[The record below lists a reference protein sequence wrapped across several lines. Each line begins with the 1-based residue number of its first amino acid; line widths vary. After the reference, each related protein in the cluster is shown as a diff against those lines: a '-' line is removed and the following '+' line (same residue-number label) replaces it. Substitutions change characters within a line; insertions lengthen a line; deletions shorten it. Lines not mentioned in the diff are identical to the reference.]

1 MDEFQIGLVASLDS
15 SKSKQQLNSDIEAL
29 KKQLTTVEVQAKLGK
44 DVVTNLT
51 QQLNA
56 VQINLNNVK
65 VDQTAINNMISQF
78 NTALGKVN
86 INLGNI
92 NTNGATQSA
101 QKTGQ
106 QIGNQ
111 LGNSINQSLQ
121 ANLNH
126 VKQDIQN
133 IFSSFSVQKL
143 NNADIFKN
151 FNLNRAKIDPSVT
164 KDVQSLTAEINKLAR
179 EALKT
184 NSDSAWEG
192 ITQKISNLSDVLN
205 KFGATRDLSG
215 FKEQMDLLDYFQGKK
230 IFVGDK
236 AEAIQSTGMSIREL
250 NNQFRNLGVTFT
262 TVENGSTKLDEIWSE
277 LFNIKPNFQGIN
289 SFGDQINAV
298 VNELKIA
305 KEAMYGDSNLMPAQ
319 RTGATTT
326 YLNTWLEMLE
336 KLSQRIEI
344 LKTEQVNLQNQ
355 MAQASNNATN
365 AVVAN
370 QQKQQQAYQ
379 QTGSAIQAVTSNTS
393 VIGNMPK
400 EASDIGDAKDQLSQL
415 LQNEKAVIATTQH
428 FDNDG
433 MMRAFTLNVKR
444 ATGEVESLNY
454 AFRQITDN
462 NGNVTDTYFENT
474 SSHLNESGAI
484 KQMEAI
490 EKAFSDY
497 TTKIAKFKSTNAE
510 ILSGLDT
517 PLKDFETKLAG
528 LKTGASTVNEVK
540 SAFNSLNTEAAKITQ
555 NFSKQLSPIDRA
567 VSKIANGSE
576 TIKGLR
582 AELKGLDN
590 TPKNLSKELNQC
602 ATALQKVKD
611 IEAKEGRTE
620 NWSKAYKQWVESI
633 DAVTSKIKTLKK
645 EQSNVASTQV
655 FNTSD
660 LKANNIAYMSKVHNT
675 IEKQMVEINRLANAN
690 GWSGVKV
697 TGVEEASG
705 KIQKLTLTVRDA
717 EGALKQF
724 NMQREKIQ
732 GNGKAQAGLVQTGDV
747 KVLETAVQYA
757 EKLKSIETSM
767 GQFGNTTTSI
777 TNLENSFTK
786 LGLSTDEVSSKMESV
801 KTEYATLQ
809 NMMSS
814 GASSNEIVN
823 QFEKVN
829 SVLKET
835 QNSLKQ
841 TKAEYS
847 LLATEYQRLTLAND
861 IEEWNQK
868 NTAATRE
875 VIAQNETY
883 ISSLRDLDVSMT
895 KVEHNNIATSFKQ
908 TENSMRALNKLGAS
922 FSNQLR
928 QAIDSFKVWISATT
942 VVMGAVNLIRQIPTV
957 VNELDT
963 ALVDLRKTTTMTDAQ
978 LKEFYTDAPSIA
990 KEMGVG
996 TKAII
1001 EQASAWSRLGY
1012 SSKNAA
1018 TKMAKY
1024 SAMFKTISP
1033 GMNLDEAT
1041 DGLVSIMKAFNIGNE
1056 NVDDV
1061 VDGIMSKINVVG
1073 NTQAVDNS
1081 DIVDFLTRSSSAMAE
1096 ANNTLEQTISLGTAA
1111 TEITR
1116 DSASVGNALKTIS
1129 MRVRGYD
1136 EETETYTGD
1145 VEQLSG
1151 AIANL
1156 TKTTKTPGGISLF
1169 TDSSKQTFKST
1180 YDLLKEISQIYSQLS
1195 DKNQA
1200 QLLEV
1205 LAGKRQGQIVAS
1217 IIDNFSAAEKSM
1229 QSMANSAG
1237 NAQAEMDVAMDSIDA
1252 KANKLKQTGVAIS
1265 ENLLS
1270 RDNAKTVLEV
1280 ANGIAEGFEL
1290 ATKHLGLFKT
1300 ALLGLS
1306 VVGSVKNIGLFKTT
1320 KNDSETSLSGQKIV
1334 TAFTSRKI
1342 AQEEAT
1348 KQTALDIECLQKY
1361 EAECQKGSVSTET
1374 FSNTMKGASVE
1385 AQKYAVNIKNGT
1397 GSAQT
1402 FATNQKAIQT
1412 SVSKTGVASK
1422 VAAVG
1427 LNIFKTA
1434 LNMGIMLGVSEL
1446 ITGVIELA
1454 TYSDKLADSA
1464 QSLGND
1470 FKDSENDISDYK
1482 DRIQELNDKINDSST
1497 PYADVIQARKDLMTI
1512 QNEMI
1517 EKYGDE
1523 KGAIEDITNAVKGQ
1537 ADAFNNLNMT
1547 QYNKMV
1553 NDFNKSGGI
1562 VGKIQNSF
1570 VGSNFEQMKEKEK
1583 SYSDKID
1590 MSYNSE
1596 LDDYIKSLGAKQVI
1610 SDRGSYFELNG
1621 TLEEVYESMKSIQE
1635 VANQLG
1641 EDKYA
1646 NRLSDQINDAQEL
1659 TDKYKDMYDAYVLY
1673 EQVLKDTDY
1682 SSAYQQAMSDYQNY
1696 QKQATENG
1704 LDSEEAKQASE
1715 QYAQNM
1721 SKAIQKAL
1729 ENGDNEV
1736 ANYFESLY
1744 PDLQSIVET
1753 WKFKAKITPE
1763 WDNGSTNAN
1772 YDKKTD
1778 KEMKEALGAFNNA
1791 EEIKNFNSDTATKEQ
1806 QNAMTTLQ
1814 KIAEQNFHN
1823 NIDALVDA
1831 AIALYGL
1838 ETQGEQDFIDKLNG
1852 KSLSNNKKKNQKR
1865 KQEDLTAGASATMSN
1880 ASKKVDNKTA
1890 KEFYN
1895 SLTSDEDKAL
1905 VVSDDFN
1912 RVLAQQ
1918 TGTLENGKYSVNSYT
1933 NALKQLKDAQDGA
1946 NGSASELSI
1955 SDSIT
1960 KIDDLQTKM
1969 KDLDNIM
1976 ADFVSGDGIDVSNL
1990 SGIVDSFQ
1998 KMKDAGQD
2006 IDMTNVEN
2014 AIKQISD
2021 ASSLKEAQSALD
2033 SLCTEYV
2040 YASGVLDGLTDS
2052 NASLIA
2058 ERLKGIGVAN
2068 AEQIVEQQLEA
2079 QKLATKVETEGLTDA
2094 TLAEI
2099 QAYMEEKG
2107 YSEQAQQA
2115 LYQLLLTKIDIAN
2128 NPINTA
2134 SDIQQLIN
2142 LANAA
2147 GTASNYVEKLQRLL
2161 NMMNGINTYTNAA
2174 TDIND
2179 AKKQQR
2185 DEQAYYRHA
2194 EKQGKKSNG
2203 KYETV
2208 DEYALAKANEYAQ
2221 AIKNVTQTKLNANNF
2236 ITKPHY
2242 GGGSAT
2248 RKAQDK
2254 ANKDKG
2260 SEKEPTKKDYDWIE
2274 TLISRINRQVTN
2286 LGKTVSA
2293 TYKTWSTRNN
2303 ALAQELGAVNQQIS
2317 AEQQA
2322 YNKYMQLAN
2331 SVGLPE
2337 GYASLVRNGT
2347 IDVSTIQDDDL
2358 NNKIEKYRSYY
2369 ESALSASDAIQDLQ
2383 DKLAELA
2390 KTKFDNISS
2399 DFEAQ
2404 IDQIK
2409 HSTTMY
2415 QSYIDQVEAE
2425 DAIPVRSYYE
2435 NMIANEQQTIGRLK
2449 DEYSQLTNAMNEAL
2463 NTGRIQAYSEEWY
2476 NMKASIN
2483 SVDEA
2488 IQDANKSIIEYTK
2501 SMKELSKTKFNKI
2514 STAYENA
2521 SGFNDHAKNMYNGLI
2536 DQADAEG
2543 RFASKDYY
2551 SALMDMEKLNIK
2563 TLTQESNDLH
2573 KSLQEAMN
2581 KGDIEEYS
2589 DDWYEMMGK
2598 INDVDEAIMDANKS
2612 LTEYGNSMRQL
2623 DWDLFDKQED
2633 YISKIQEESDFLV
2646 DLMSN
2651 QKLYDDDTGKDT
2663 KYATAIKGLHV
2674 VNYDVYKAQAQ
2685 DYAKEIEKINK
2696 DLADDPNN
2704 MKLIERK
2711 QELIKAQQ
2719 DAIANASQ
2727 EKQAIK
2733 SLIKDGIDA
2742 QLDALQKLIEKYKDS
2757 LQATKDLYDY
2767 EKNVKE
2773 QTDNLAALQKQWQA
2787 LGGDNSEETQSKIQQ
2802 LDQQIKDAKSD
2813 LEDTEY
2819 QQYLSDQ
2826 EQLLDTFYDETEEW
2840 LNSRLDDLDGL
2851 IQQVI
2856 DDTNANSGNI
2866 SQTITDT
2873 TNGVGYTLT
2882 GAMAT
2887 IWGTTDTNL
2896 TNNLGSVSNNI
2907 TGAIG
2912 TIGSGLQNIG
2922 ANTNNAV
2929 NGIKGLVQQLVDD
2942 AKKRAEA
2949 EEAARKAAEAAKKAA
2964 EEAKKKAEE
2973 AAKQKTPTVPTGG
2986 TPSGGG
2992 GNNGGGNPSSG
3003 GSSSGGSSGGGNG
3016 AWGSWFIHQAD
3027 SYPKNRLDINNSV
3040 VDRLKYRD
3048 IKSDFNTRKSYF
3060 YAMGGTGNY
3069 RGSASQNRWMVEQM
3083 KAHGYSK
3090 GGTIGSLIK
3099 RTGEDG
3105 FILARTGEEILS
3117 EKKLALLRD
3126 ALQYVPQNIP
3136 SMNIT
3141 PTLPKFNGNQNMN
3154 VNIELGGITMNGV
3167 NDVETMGQQIRD
3179 TVSND
3184 VRTQKF
3190 LKTFI
3195 YKDNNEY
3202 KKYR

>member
-1 MDEFQIGLVASLDS
+1 MNEFQIGLVASLDS
-15 SKSKQQLNSDIEAL
+15 SKSKQQLNSDIDAL

-56 VQINLNNVK
+56 VQISLNNVK

-78 NTALGKVN
+78 NTAFSKVN

-262 TVENGSTKLDEIWSE
+262 TVENGSTKLDQIWSE
-277 LFNIKPNFQGIN
+277 LFNIKPNFQGID

-298 VNELKIA
+298 VNALKIA

-319 RTGATTT
+319 STGATTT

-336 KLSQRIEI
+336 KLSQRLEI
-344 LKTEQVNLQNQ
+344 LKTEQTNLQNQ

-365 AVVAN
+365 TVVAN

-400 EASDIGDAKDQLSQL
+400 EASDIGVAKDQLSQL

-474 SSHLNESGAI
+474 SSHLNDSGAI
-484 KQMEAI
+484 KQINAI

-540 SAFNSLNTEAAKITQ
+540 SAFNLLNTEAAKITQ

-567 VSKIANGSE
+567 VSKIANGKE

-590 TPKNLSKELNQC
+590 APKDLSKELNQC

-611 IEAKEGRTE
+611 IESKEGRTE
-620 NWSKAYKQWVESI
+620 NWSKAYKQWAESI
-633 DAVTSKIKTLKK
+633 DAVTAKIKTLKK
-645 EQSNVASTQV
+645 EQFNVASTQV

-660 LKANNIAYMSKVHNT
+660 LKANNVAYMSKVHNT

-690 GWSGVKV
+690 GWSDVKV

-747 KVLETAVQYA
+747 KVLETAIQYA
-757 EKLKSIETSM
+757 EKLKSIEISM

-786 LGLSTDEVSSKMESV
+786 LGLSTDEVNSKMESV

-809 NMMSS
+809 NMMSN
-814 GASSNEIVN
+814 GASGNEIVN

-829 SVLKET
+829 SVLAET

-883 ISSLRDLDVSMT
+883 ISSLRDLDVAMT

-922 FSNQLR
+922 FSNQFR
-928 QAIDSFKVWISATT
+928 QAIDSFKVWVSATT

-1012 SSKNAA
+1012 SSKDAA

-1024 SAMFKTISP
+1024 SAMFQTISP
-1033 GMNLDEAT
+1033 GMNLDDAT
-1041 DGLVSIMKAFNIGNE
+1041 DGLVSVMKAFNIGNE

-1061 VDGIMSKINVVG
+1061 VDGIMSKINIVG

-1081 DIVDFLTRSSSAMAE
+1081 DIVNFLTRSSSAMAE
-1096 ANNTLEQTISLGTAA
+1096 ANNTLEQTIALGTAA

-1116 DSASVGNALKTIS
+1116 DSDSVGNALKTIS

-1136 EETETYTGD
+1136 EETEAYTGD

-1156 TKTTKTPGGISLF
+1156 TKTAKTPGGISLF

-1180 YDLLKEISQIYSQLS
+1180 YVLLKEISQIYSQLS

-1200 QLLEV
+1200 QLLEA

-1217 IIDNFSAAEKSM
+1217 IVDNFSAAEKSM
-1229 QSMANSAG
+1229 NSMANSAG

-1348 KQTALDIECLQKY
+1348 KQTALDIECLQRY

-1374 FSNTMKGASVE
+1374 FATTMRGASVE

-1412 SVSKTGVASK
+1412 SVTKTGVASK

-1523 KGAIEDITNAVKGQ
+1523 KGAIEDITNAIKGQ

-1553 NDFNKSGGI
+1553 NDFNKTGGI
-1562 VGKIQNSF
+1562 VGKIQNAF
-1570 VGSNFEQMKEKEK
+1570 AGSNFEQMKKNEK

-1590 MSYNSE
+1590 MSYNSD
-1596 LDDYIKSLGAKQVI
+1596 LDNYIKSLGAKQVI

-1621 TLEEVYESMKSIQE
+1621 TLEEVYEKMKSIQE

-1646 NRLSDQINDAQEL
+1646 NRLSDQINDVQEL

-1673 EQVLKDTDY
+1673 EQVLKDADY

-1704 LDSEEAKQASE
+1704 LDSEEAKKASE

-1721 SKAIQKAL
+1721 SEAIQKAL
-1729 ENGDNEV
+1729 ENGDDEV

-1744 PDLQSIVET
+1744 ADLQSIVET

-1763 WDNGSTNAN
+1763 WDDGSTNDN

-1791 EEIKNFNSDTATKEQ
+1791 EEIKNFNSETATKEQ
-1806 QNAMTTLQ
+1806 KNAMTTLQ

-1823 NIDALVDA
+1823 DIDALVDA

-1838 ETQGEQDFIDKLNG
+1838 ETQGKQDFIDKLNG
-1852 KSLSNNKKKNQKR
+1852 KSLSNNKKR
-1865 KQEDLTAGASATMSN
+1865 KQEELTAGASATMSN
-1880 ASKKVDNKTA
+1880 ATSKLNTTSNNKVDNKTA

-1955 SDSIT
+1955 SDAIT

-1969 KDLDNIM
+1969 KDLDGIM

-2006 IDMTNVEN
+2006 VDMTNVEN

-2079 QKLATKVETEGLTDA
+2079 QKLATKVETEGLTEA

-2099 QAYMEEKG
+2099 QAYMDEKG

-2161 NMMNGINTYTNAA
+2161 NMMNGINTYTKAA

-2242 GGGSAT
+2242 GGGSST

-2254 ANKDKG
+2254 ANKNKN

-2274 TLISRINRQVTN
+2274 TLISRINRQVSN

-2303 ALAQELGAVNQQIS
+2303 ALAQELGSVNQQIS

-2322 YNKYMQLAN
+2322 YNKYIQLAN

-2358 NNKIEKYRSYY
+2358 NDKIEKYQNYY
-2369 ESALSASDAIQDLQ
+2369 NKALEASDAVQDLQ

-2390 KTKFDNISS
+2390 KTKFDNVNSEY
-2399 DFEAQ
+2399 EAQ
-2404 IDQIK
+2404 LKQID
-2409 HSTTMY
+2409 HSINVYDKMIDTAET
-2415 QSYIDQVEAE
+2415 QGYIASQK
-2425 DAIPVRSYYE
+2425 YYNALISTE
-2435 NMIANEQQTIGRLK
+2435 GSNISKLQLQ
-2449 DEYSQLTNAMNEAL
+2449 YSSLASARNEAMKAG
-2463 NTGRIQAYSEEWY
+2463 NIAKYSEEWY
-2476 NMKASIN
+2476 SMTDSIN
-2483 SVDEA
+2483 SVEEA
-2488 IQDANKSIIEYTK
+2488 IQDANKSLIEY
-2501 SMKELSKTKFNKI
+2501 
-2514 STAYENA
+2514 
-2521 SGFNDHAKNMYNGLI
+2521 KNNL
-2536 DQADAEG
+2536 
-2543 RFASKDYY
+2543 
-2551 SALMDMEKLNIK
+2551 
-2563 TLTQESNDLH
+2563 
-2573 KSLQEAMN
+2573 
-2581 KGDIEEYS
+2581 
-2589 DDWYEMMGK
+2589 
-2598 INDVDEAIMDANKS
+2598 
-2612 LTEYGNSMRQL
+2612 RQVN
-2623 DWDLFDKQED
+2623 WAFFDKQED
-2633 YISKIQEESDFLV
+2633 YISKLQDESDWLI
-2646 DLMSN
+2646 DLITTEN
-2651 QKLYDDDTGKDT
+2651 KLFNSDNGKIT
-2663 KYATAIKGLHV
+2663 SSGKAVEGLHAI
-2674 VNYDVYKAQAQ
+2674 NYNAYMTQAD
-2685 DYAKEIEKINK
+2685 DYAKEIKKIDAEIAN
-2696 DLADDPNN
+2696 DPANTT
-2704 MKLIERK
+2704 LIERR
-2711 QELIKAQQ
+2711 QELLEQQRDMIKSAE
-2719 DAIANASQ
+2719 D
-2727 EKQAIK
+2727 EKSAIK
-2733 SLIKDGIDA
+2733 DLVSDGY
-2742 QLDALQKLIEKYKDS
+2742 DALSEALKKIADNYLDTLNAQ
-2757 LQATKDLYDY
+2757 KDLYDY
-2767 EKNVKE
+2767 AKTIRE
-2773 QTDNLAALQKQWQA
+2773 QTKAVAQYEKQLEA
-2787 LGGDNSEETQSKIQQ
+2787 IKNDTSEETKAQI
-2802 LDQQIKDAKSD
+2802 QQIKVKLEDAKQDLADSEYNQWISDQQNIVDTFESD
-2813 LEDTEY
+2813 LED
-2819 QQYLSDQ
+2819 
-2826 EQLLDTFYDETEEW
+2826 W
-2840 LNSRLDDLDGL
+2840 INGRLDDLDEL
-2851 IQQVI
+2851 VQNVI
-2856 DDTNANSGNI
+2856 DQTNTSASEINDVIEKEAG
-2866 SQTITDT
+2866 D
-2873 TNGVGYTLT
+2873 VGYTVSDAISKVMDVDSTNGTNMVNFYDKTFPNEMTTTRNSIDAIKNLLQ
-2882 GAMAT
+2882 AMKDAADKKAQEE
-2887 IWGTTDTNL
+2887 IKKQQAAQQAISKPASSSSSSSSSSSNS
-2896 TNNLGSVSNNI
+2896 NSSNNS
-2907 TGAIG
+2907 G
-2912 TIGSGLQNIG
+2912 T
-2922 ANTNNAV
+2922 
-2929 NGIKGLVQQLVDD
+2929 
-2942 AKKRAEA
+2942 
-2949 EEAARKAAEAAKKAA
+2949 
-2964 EEAKKKAEE
+2964 
-2973 AAKQKTPTVPTGG
+2973 
-2986 TPSGGG
+2986 
-2992 GNNGGGNPSSG
+2992 SS
-3003 GSSSGGSSGGGNG
+3003 SSSG
-3016 AWGSWFIHQAD
+3016 WGSWFVHKAD
-3027 SYPKNRLDINNSV
+3027 SYPKSKLRINSSI
-3040 VDRLKYRD
+3040 VDRLKLHNFDSSQSARAGYY
-3048 IKSDFNTRKSYF
+3048 K
-3060 YAMGGTGNY
+3060 AMGGSGTY
-3069 RGSASQNRWMVEQM
+3069 VGSASQNNWMISEM
-3083 KAHGYSK
+3083 RKHGFK
-3090 GGTIGSLIK
+3090 QGGTIGKLI
-3099 RTGEDG
+3099 RSAGEDG
-3105 FILARTGEEILS
+3105 FVLARTGEEILS
-3117 EKKLALLRD
+3117 KEKLIMLKD
-3126 ALQYVPQNIP
+3126 ALQYIPQNY
-3136 SMNIT
+3136 NIAST
-3141 PTLPKFNGNQNMN
+3141 SLPKFTQKASNSS
-3154 VNIELGGITMNGV
+3154 VDVKVDFGGITMNGV
-3167 NDVETMGQQIRD
+3167 NNPEEFVTELQKSKRFEKIVQSITVDTAMGKN
-3179 TVSND
+3179 S
-3184 VRTQKF
+3184 
-3190 LKTFI
+3190 LG
-3195 YKDNNEY
+3195 
-3202 KKYR
+3202 KYRF

>member
-1 MDEFQIGLVASLDS
+1 MSEFQIGLVASLDS

-78 NTALGKVN
+78 NTAFSKVN

-215 FKEQMDLLDYFQGKK
+215 FKEQMDLLNYFQGKK

-262 TVENGSTKLDEIWSE
+262 TVENGSTKLDQIWSE

-326 YLNTWLEMLE
+326 YLNAWLEMLE
-336 KLSQRIEI
+336 KLSQKIEI
-344 LKTEQVNLQNQ
+344 LKTEQANLQNQ

-370 QQKQQQAYQ
+370 RQKQQQAYQ
-379 QTGSAIQAVTSNTS
+379 QTGSVIQAVTSNTS

-400 EASDIGDAKDQLSQL
+400 EASDIGDAKNQLSQL

-433 MMRAFTLNVKR
+433 MMRNFTLNVKR

-454 AFRQITDN
+454 AFRQVTDN

-474 SSHLNESGAI
+474 SSHLNDSGAI
-484 KQMEAI
+484 KQIDAI

-582 AELKGLDN
+582 ADLKGLDN
-590 TPKNLSKELNQC
+590 APKDLSKELNQC
-602 ATALQKVKD
+602 AKALQKVKD
-611 IEAKEGRTE
+611 IEANEGRTE
-620 NWSKAYKQWVESI
+620 NWSKAYKQWAESI

-690 GWSGVKV
+690 GWSDVKV

-747 KVLETAVQYA
+747 RVLETAVQYA

-777 TNLENSFTK
+777 ANLETSFTK
-786 LGLSTDEVSSKMESV
+786 LGLSTDEVDSKMEAV

-809 NMMSS
+809 NMMSN
-814 GASSNEIVN
+814 GASGNEIVN

-875 VIAQNETY
+875 VIAQNEIY
-883 ISSLRDLDVSMT
+883 ISSLRDLDVAMT

-922 FSNQLR
+922 FSNQFR
-928 QAIDSFKVWISATT
+928 QAIDSFKVWVSATT

-978 LKEFYTDAPSIA
+978 LKEFYTDAPNIA

-1018 TKMAKY
+1018 TKMAEY

-1033 GMNLDEAT
+1033 GMNLDDAT

-1061 VDGIMSKINVVG
+1061 VDGIMSKINIVG
-1073 NTQAVDNS
+1073 NTQAIDNS

-1096 ANNTLEQTISLGTAA
+1096 ANNTLEQTIALGTAA

-1116 DSASVGNALKTIS
+1116 DSDSVGNALKTIS

-1151 AIANL
+1151 EIANL
-1156 TKTTKTPGGISLF
+1156 TKTAKTPGGISLF

-1180 YDLLKEISQIYSQLS
+1180 YELLKEISQIYSQLS

-1200 QLLEV
+1200 QLLEA

-1229 QSMANSAG
+1229 NSMANSAG

-1342 AQEEAT
+1342 AQEEAA
-1348 KQTALDIECLQKY
+1348 KQTALDIECLQRY

-1374 FSNTMKGASVE
+1374 FATTMKGASVE

-1412 SVSKTGVASK
+1412 SVTKTGVASK

-1482 DRIQELNDKINDSST
+1482 NRIQELNDKINDSST

-1523 KGAIEDITNAVKGQ
+1523 KGAIEDITNAIKGQ

-1553 NDFNKSGGI
+1553 NDFNKTGGI
-1562 VGKIQNSF
+1562 VGKIQNAF
-1570 VGSNFEQMKEKEK
+1570 VGSNFEQMKKDEK

-1596 LDDYIKSLGAKQVI
+1596 LDNYIKSLGAKQVI

-1621 TLEEVYESMKSIQE
+1621 TLEEVYETMQSIQE

-1682 SSAYQQAMSDYQNY
+1682 SSAYQKAMSDYQNY

-1704 LDSEEAKQASE
+1704 LDSEEAKKASE

-1721 SKAIQKAL
+1721 SEAIQKAL
-1729 ENGDNEV
+1729 ENGDDEV

-1763 WDNGSTNAN
+1763 WDDGSKNDS
-1772 YDKKTD
+1772 YDKETD
-1778 KEMKEALGAFNNA
+1778 KEMKEALGAFNNT
-1791 EEIKNFNSDTATKEQ
+1791 EEIKNFNSETATKEQ
-1806 QNAMTTLQ
+1806 KNAMTTLQ

-1823 NIDALVDA
+1823 DIDALVDA

-1852 KSLSNNKKKNQKR
+1852 KSLSNNKKR
-1865 KQEDLTAGASATMSN
+1865 KQEDNLTAGASATMSN
-1880 ASKKVDNKTA
+1880 ATSKSNITSNNKVDNKTA

-1946 NGSASELSI
+1946 NDSASELSI
-1955 SDSIT
+1955 SDAIT

-1969 KDLDNIM
+1969 KDLDGIM

-2006 IDMTNVEN
+2006 VDMTNVEN

-2094 TLAEI
+2094 TIAEI

-2161 NMMNGINTYTNAA
+2161 NMMNGINTYTNAT

-2254 ANKDKG
+2254 ANKNKN

-2274 TLISRINRQVTN
+2274 TLISRINRQVSN

-2293 TYKTWSTRNN
+2293 TYKTWGTRNN
-2303 ALAQELGAVNQQIS
+2303 ALAQELGLVNQQIS

-2331 SVGLPE
+2331 SVGLSE
-2337 GYASLVRNGT
+2337 NYASLVRNGT
-2347 IDVSTIQDDDL
+2347 LDVSTIADDDL
-2358 NNKIEKYRSYY
+2358 NDKIEKYQNYY
-2369 ESALSASDAIQDLQ
+2369 NKALEASDAIQDLQ

-2390 KTKFDNISS
+2390 KTKFDNVNSEY
-2399 DFEAQ
+2399 EAQ
-2404 IDQIK
+2404 LKQID
-2409 HSTTMY
+2409 HSINVYDKMIDTAET
-2415 QSYIDQVEAE
+2415 QGYIASQK
-2425 DAIPVRSYYE
+2425 YYNTLISTE
-2435 NMIANEQQTIGRLK
+2435 GSNISKLQLQ
-2449 DEYSQLTNAMNEAL
+2449 YSSLTSARNEAMKAG
-2463 NTGRIQAYSEEWY
+2463 NIAKYSEEWY
-2476 NMKASIN
+2476 SMTDSIN
-2483 SVDEA
+2483 SVEEA
-2488 IQDANKSIIEYTK
+2488 IQDANKSLIEY
-2501 SMKELSKTKFNKI
+2501 
-2514 STAYENA
+2514 
-2521 SGFNDHAKNMYNGLI
+2521 KNNL
-2536 DQADAEG
+2536 
-2543 RFASKDYY
+2543 
-2551 SALMDMEKLNIK
+2551 
-2563 TLTQESNDLH
+2563 
-2573 KSLQEAMN
+2573 
-2581 KGDIEEYS
+2581 
-2589 DDWYEMMGK
+2589 
-2598 INDVDEAIMDANKS
+2598 
-2612 LTEYGNSMRQL
+2612 RQVN
-2623 DWDLFDKQED
+2623 WDFFDKQED
-2633 YISKIQEESDFLV
+2633 YISKLQDESDRLI
-2646 DLMSN
+2646 DLITTEN
-2651 QKLYDDDTGKDT
+2651 KLFNSDNGKIT
-2663 KYATAIKGLHV
+2663 SSGKAVEGLHAI
-2674 VNYDVYKAQAQ
+2674 NYNAYMTQAD
-2685 DYAKEIEKINK
+2685 DYAKEIKKIDAEIANDPANTTLIERRQELLEQQRDMIKSAEDEKSAIKDLVSDGYDALSAALKKIADNYLDTLNAQK
-2696 DLADDPNN
+2696 ELYDYAKTIREQTKAVAQYEKQLEAIKNDTSEETKAQIQQIKVKLEDAKQDLADSEYN
-2704 MKLIERK
+2704 
-2711 QELIKAQQ
+2711 
-2719 DAIANASQ
+2719 
-2727 EKQAIK
+2727 
-2733 SLIKDGIDA
+2733 
-2742 QLDALQKLIEKYKDS
+2742 
-2757 LQATKDLYDY
+2757 
-2767 EKNVKE
+2767 
-2773 QTDNLAALQKQWQA
+2773 QWI
-2787 LGGDNSEETQSKIQQ
+2787 S
-2802 LDQQIKDAKSD
+2802 DQQNIVDTFESE
-2813 LEDTEY
+2813 LED
-2819 QQYLSDQ
+2819 
-2826 EQLLDTFYDETEEW
+2826 W
-2840 LNSRLDDLDGL
+2840 INSRLDDLDEL
-2851 IQQVI
+2851 VQNVI
-2856 DDTNANSGNI
+2856 DQTNTSASEINDVIEKEAG
-2866 SQTITDT
+2866 D
-2873 TNGVGYTLT
+2873 VGYTVSDAISKVMDVDSTNGTNMVNFYDKTFPNEMTTTRNSIDAIKNLLQ
-2882 GAMAT
+2882 AMKDAADKKAQEE
-2887 IWGTTDTNL
+2887 IKKQQAAQQAISKPASSSSSSSSSSSNS
-2896 TNNLGSVSNNI
+2896 NSSNN
-2907 TGAIG
+2907 
-2912 TIGSGLQNIG
+2912 S
-2922 ANTNNAV
+2922 
-2929 NGIKGLVQQLVDD
+2929 
-2942 AKKRAEA
+2942 
-2949 EEAARKAAEAAKKAA
+2949 
-2964 EEAKKKAEE
+2964 
-2973 AAKQKTPTVPTGG
+2973 
-2986 TPSGGG
+2986 
-2992 GNNGGGNPSSG
+2992 
-3003 GSSSGGSSGGGNG
+3003 GSSSSSSG
-3016 AWGSWFIHQAD
+3016 WGSWFVHKTD
-3027 SYPKNRLDINNSV
+3027 SYPKSKLRINSSI
-3040 VDRLKYRD
+3040 VDRLKLHNFDSSQSARVGYY
-3048 IKSDFNTRKSYF
+3048 K
-3060 YAMGGTGNY
+3060 AMGGSGTY
-3069 RGSASQNRWMVEQM
+3069 VGSASQNSWMISEM
-3083 KAHGYSK
+3083 KKHGFK
-3090 GGTIGSLIK
+3090 QGGTIGKLI
-3099 RTGEDG
+3099 RSTGEDG
-3105 FILARTGEEILS
+3105 FVLARTGEEILS
-3117 EKKLALLRD
+3117 KEKLIMLKD
-3126 ALQYVPQNIP
+3126 ALQYIPQNY
-3136 SMNIT
+3136 NIAST
-3141 PTLPKFNGNQNMN
+3141 SLPKFTQKASNSS
-3154 VNIELGGITMNGV
+3154 VDVKVDFGGITMNGV
-3167 NDVETMGQQIRD
+3167 NNPEEFVTELQKSKRFEKIVQSITVDTAMGKN
-3179 TVSND
+3179 S
-3184 VRTQKF
+3184 
-3190 LKTFI
+3190 LG
-3195 YKDNNEY
+3195 
-3202 KKYR
+3202 KYRF

>member
-1 MDEFQIGLVASLDS
+1 MSEFQIGLVASLDS

-78 NTALGKVN
+78 NTAFSKVN

-143 NNADIFKN
+143 NNADIFKS
-151 FNLNRAKIDPSVT
+151 FNLNRAKIDQSVT

-250 NNQFRNLGVTFT
+250 NNQFRNLGFAFT
-262 TVENGSTKLDEIWSE
+262 TVENGSTKLDQIWSE
-277 LFNIKPNFQGIN
+277 LFNIKPNFQGID

-298 VNELKIA
+298 VNEFKIA

-319 RTGATTT
+319 STGTTTT
-326 YLNTWLEMLE
+326 YLNAWLEMLE
-336 KLSQRIEI
+336 KLSQKIEI

-355 MAQASNNATN
+355 MSQASNNATN
-365 AVVAN
+365 TVVAN

-393 VIGNMPK
+393 VISNMPK
-400 EASDIGDAKDQLSQL
+400 EASDIGDAKNQLSQL

-474 SSHLNESGAI
+474 SSHLNDSGAI
-484 KQMEAI
+484 KHIEAI

-510 ILSGLDT
+510 ILSGLNI

-528 LKTGASTVNEVK
+528 LKTGASTINEVK

-567 VSKIANGSE
+567 VSKIANGEE

-590 TPKNLSKELNQC
+590 APKDLSKELNQC
-602 ATALQKVKD
+602 AKALQKVKD
-611 IEAKEGRTE
+611 IEANEGRTE
-620 NWSKAYKQWVESI
+620 NWSKAYKQWAESI
-633 DAVTSKIKTLKK
+633 DAVTTKIKTLKK

-690 GWSGVKV
+690 GWSDVKV
-697 TGVEEASG
+697 TGVEEVSG

-777 TNLENSFTK
+777 ANLETSFTK
-786 LGLSTDEVSSKMESV
+786 FGLSTDEVSSKMEAV

-809 NMMSS
+809 NMMSNDAS
-814 GASSNEIVN
+814 GNEIVN

-829 SVLKET
+829 SVLQET

-875 VIAQNETY
+875 VIAQNEIY
-883 ISSLRDLDVSMT
+883 ISSLRDLDVAMT

-922 FSNQLR
+922 FSNQFR
-928 QAIDSFKVWISATT
+928 QAIDSFKVWVSATT

-1012 SSKNAA
+1012 SSKDAA

-1033 GMNLDEAT
+1033 GMNLDDAT
-1041 DGLVSIMKAFNIGNE
+1041 DGLVSVMKAFNIGNE

-1061 VDGIMSKINVVG
+1061 VDGIMSKINIVG
-1073 NTQAVDNS
+1073 NTQAIDNS

-1096 ANNTLEQTISLGTAA
+1096 ANNTLEQTIALGTAA

-1116 DSASVGNALKTIS
+1116 DSDSVGNALKTIS

-1156 TKTTKTPGGISLF
+1156 TKTAKTPGGISLF

-1180 YDLLKEISQIYSQLS
+1180 YELLKEISQIYSQLS

-1200 QLLEV
+1200 QLLEA

-1306 VVGSVKNIGLFKTT
+1306 VVGSVKNVGLFKTT

-1342 AQEEAT
+1342 AQEEAA
-1348 KQTALDIECLQKY
+1348 KQTALDIECLQRY

-1374 FSNTMKGASVE
+1374 FATTMKGASVE

-1412 SVSKTGVASK
+1412 SVTKTGVASK

-1464 QSLGND
+1464 QALGND

-1482 DRIQELNDKINDSST
+1482 DRIQELNDKINDSFT

-1523 KGAIEDITNAVKGQ
+1523 KGAIEDITNAIKGQ

-1553 NDFNKSGGI
+1553 NDFNKTGGI
-1562 VGKIQNSF
+1562 VGKIQNAF
-1570 VGSNFEQMKEKEK
+1570 VGSNFEQMKKNEK

-1596 LDDYIKSLGAKQVI
+1596 LDNYIKSLGAKQVI

-1621 TLEEVYESMKSIQE
+1621 ALEEVYEKMQSIQE

-1646 NRLSDQINDAQEL
+1646 NRLSDQISDAQEL

-1682 SSAYQQAMSDYQNY
+1682 ASAYQKAMSDYQNY

-1721 SKAIQKAL
+1721 SEAIQKAL
-1729 ENGDNEV
+1729 ENGDDEV

-1763 WDNGSTNAN
+1763 WDDGSKNDS
-1772 YDKKTD
+1772 YDKETD
-1778 KEMKEALGAFNNA
+1778 KEMKEALGAFNNT
-1791 EEIKNFNSDTATKEQ
+1791 EEIKNFNSETATKEQ
-1806 QNAMTTLQ
+1806 KNAMTTLQ

-1823 NIDALVDA
+1823 DIDALVDA

-1852 KSLSNNKKKNQKR
+1852 KSLSNNKKR
-1865 KQEDLTAGASATMSN
+1865 KQEELTAGASATMSN
-1880 ASKKVDNKTA
+1880 ATSKSNITSNNKVDNKTA

-1933 NALKQLKDAQDGA
+1933 NALKQLKDAQDGV
-1946 NGSASELSI
+1946 NDSASELSI

-1969 KDLDNIM
+1969 KDLDGIM
-1976 ADFVSGDGIDVSNL
+1976 ADFVSGNEIDVSNL

-2006 IDMTNVEN
+2006 VDMTNVEN

-2021 ASSLKEAQSALD
+2021 ASSLNEAQSALD

-2079 QKLATKVETEGLTDA
+2079 QKLATKIETEGLTDA
-2094 TLAEI
+2094 TFAEI
-2099 QAYMEEKG
+2099 QAYMDEQG

-2115 LYQLLLTKIDIAN
+2115 LYQLLLTKIDINN
-2128 NPINTA
+2128 NPIDTA

-2147 GTASNYVEKLQRLL
+2147 GAAKNYVLALQNILANL
-2161 NMMNGINTYTNAA
+2161 GAKTPKKYVNSA
-2174 TDIND
+2174 TDSNSMRQETIQKQKMKNYNSVEDWGYAD
-2179 AKKQQR
+2179 ATKIFNYIQS
-2185 DEQAYYRHA
+2185 D
-2194 EKQGKKSNG
+2194 
-2203 KYETV
+2203 
-2208 DEYALAKANEYAQ
+2208 
-2221 AIKNVTQTKLNANNF
+2221 IKNNKLNANNF

-2242 GGGSAT
+2242 GGGSST
-2248 RKAQDK
+2248 RSAQNK
-2254 ANKDKG
+2254 ANKSGGGGSG

-2274 TLISRINRQVTN
+2274 TLISRINRQVSN

-2303 ALAQELGAVNQQIS
+2303 ALAQELGTVNQQIS

-2322 YNKYMQLAN
+2322 YNKYIQLAN

-2358 NNKIEKYRSYY
+2358 NDKIEKYQNYY
-2369 ESALSASDAIQDLQ
+2369 NKALEASDAVQDLQ

-2390 KTKFDNISS
+2390 KTKFDNVNSEY
-2399 DFEAQ
+2399 EAQ
-2404 IDQIK
+2404 LKQID
-2409 HSTTMY
+2409 HSINVYDKMIDTAET
-2415 QSYIDQVEAE
+2415 QGYIASQK
-2425 DAIPVRSYYE
+2425 YYNALISTE
-2435 NMIANEQQTIGRLK
+2435 GSNISKLQLQ
-2449 DEYSQLTNAMNEAL
+2449 YSSLTSARNEAMKAG
-2463 NTGRIQAYSEEWY
+2463 NIAKYSEEWY
-2476 NMKASIN
+2476 SMTDSIN
-2483 SVDEA
+2483 SVEEA
-2488 IQDANKSIIEYTK
+2488 IQDANKSLIEY
-2501 SMKELSKTKFNKI
+2501 
-2514 STAYENA
+2514 
-2521 SGFNDHAKNMYNGLI
+2521 KNNL
-2536 DQADAEG
+2536 
-2543 RFASKDYY
+2543 
-2551 SALMDMEKLNIK
+2551 
-2563 TLTQESNDLH
+2563 
-2573 KSLQEAMN
+2573 
-2581 KGDIEEYS
+2581 
-2589 DDWYEMMGK
+2589 
-2598 INDVDEAIMDANKS
+2598 
-2612 LTEYGNSMRQL
+2612 RQVN
-2623 DWDLFDKQED
+2623 WDFFDKQED
-2633 YISKIQEESDFLV
+2633 YISKLQDESDWLI
-2646 DLMSN
+2646 DLITTEN
-2651 QKLYDDDTGKDT
+2651 KLFNSDNGKIT
-2663 KYATAIKGLHV
+2663 SSGKAVEGLHAI
-2674 VNYDVYKAQAQ
+2674 NYNAYMTQAD
-2685 DYAKEIEKINK
+2685 DYAKEIKKIDAEIAN
-2696 DLADDPNN
+2696 DPANTT
-2704 MKLIERK
+2704 LIERR
-2711 QELIKAQQ
+2711 QELLEQQRDMIKSAE
-2719 DAIANASQ
+2719 D
-2727 EKQAIK
+2727 EKSAIK
-2733 SLIKDGIDA
+2733 DLVSDGY
-2742 QLDALQKLIEKYKDS
+2742 DALSEALKKIADNYLDTLNAQ
-2757 LQATKDLYDY
+2757 KDLYDY
-2767 EKNVKE
+2767 AKTIRE
-2773 QTDNLAALQKQWQA
+2773 QTKAVAQYEKQ
-2787 LGGDNSEETQSKIQQ
+2787 LESIKNDTSEETKAQI
-2802 LDQQIKDAKSD
+2802 QQIKVKLEDAKQDLADSEYNQWISDQQNIVDTFESD
-2813 LEDTEY
+2813 LED
-2819 QQYLSDQ
+2819 
-2826 EQLLDTFYDETEEW
+2826 W
-2840 LNSRLDDLDGL
+2840 INGRLDDLDEL
-2851 IQQVI
+2851 VQNVI
-2856 DDTNANSGNI
+2856 DQTNTSASEINDVIEKEAG
-2866 SQTITDT
+2866 D
-2873 TNGVGYTLT
+2873 VGYTVSDAISKVMDVDSTNGTNMVNFYDKTFPNEMTTTRNSIDAIKNLLQ
-2882 GAMAT
+2882 AMKDAADKKAQEE
-2887 IWGTTDTNL
+2887 IKKQQAAQQAISKPASSSSASSSSSSN
-2896 TNNLGSVSNNI
+2896 SHSSNN
-2907 TGAIG
+2907 
-2912 TIGSGLQNIG
+2912 S
-2922 ANTNNAV
+2922 
-2929 NGIKGLVQQLVDD
+2929 
-2942 AKKRAEA
+2942 
-2949 EEAARKAAEAAKKAA
+2949 
-2964 EEAKKKAEE
+2964 
-2973 AAKQKTPTVPTGG
+2973 
-2986 TPSGGG
+2986 
-2992 GNNGGGNPSSG
+2992 
-3003 GSSSGGSSGGGNG
+3003 GSSSSSSG
-3016 AWGSWFIHQAD
+3016 WGSWFVHKAD
-3027 SYPKNRLDINNSV
+3027 SYPKSKLRINSSI
-3040 VDRLKYRD
+3040 VDRLKLHNFD
-3048 IKSDFNTRKSYF
+3048 SSKSARAGYYK
-3060 YAMGGTGNY
+3060 AMGGSGTY
-3069 RGSASQNRWMVEQM
+3069 VGSASQNNWMIFEM
-3083 KAHGYSK
+3083 RKHGFK
-3090 GGTIGSLIK
+3090 QGGTIGKLI
-3099 RTGEDG
+3099 RSAGEDG
-3105 FILARTGEEILS
+3105 FVLARTGEEILS
-3117 EKKLALLRD
+3117 KEKLIMLKD
-3126 ALQYVPQNIP
+3126 ALQYIPQNY
-3136 SMNIT
+3136 NIAST
-3141 PTLPKFNGNQNMN
+3141 SLPKFTQKASNSS
-3154 VNIELGGITMNGV
+3154 VDVKVDFGGITMNGV
-3167 NDVETMGQQIRD
+3167 NNPEEFVTELQKSKRFEKIVQSITVDTAMGKN
-3179 TVSND
+3179 S
-3184 VRTQKF
+3184 
-3190 LKTFI
+3190 LG
-3195 YKDNNEY
+3195 
-3202 KKYR
+3202 KYRF

>member
-1 MDEFQIGLVASLDS
+1 MSEFQIGLVASLDS
-15 SKSKQQLNSDIEAL
+15 SKSKQQLNSDIDAL

-56 VQINLNNVK
+56 VQISLNNVK

-78 NTALGKVN
+78 NTAFSKVN

-151 FNLNRAKIDPSVT
+151 FNLNRAKIDPFVT

-205 KFGATRDLSG
+205 KFGATRDLRG

-236 AEAIQSTGMSIREL
+236 AEAIQSTGLSIREL

-277 LFNIKPNFQGIN
+277 LFNIKPSFQGID
-289 SFGDQINAV
+289 SFGDQINAI
-298 VNELKIA
+298 VNEFKIA

-319 RTGATTT
+319 STGATTT

-344 LKTEQVNLQNQ
+344 LKTEQANLQNQ

-365 AVVAN
+365 TVVAN

-379 QTGSAIQAVTSNTS
+379 QTGSAIQAITSNTS

-400 EASDIGDAKDQLSQL
+400 EASDIGNAKDQLSQL

-454 AFRQITDN
+454 AFREITDN

-474 SSHLNESGAI
+474 SSHLNDSGAI
-484 KQMEAI
+484 KQIKDI
-490 EKAFSDY
+490 EKVFSDY

-567 VSKIANGSE
+567 VSKIANGEE
-576 TIKGLR
+576 TIKGLC

-590 TPKNLSKELNQC
+590 APKDLSKELNQC
-602 ATALQKVKD
+602 AKALQKVKD
-611 IEAKEGRTE
+611 IEANEGRTE
-620 NWSKAYKQWVESI
+620 NWSKAYKQWAESI

-645 EQSNVASTQV
+645 EQYNVASTQV
-655 FNTSD
+655 FNASD

-690 GWSGVKV
+690 GWSDVKV

-747 KVLETAVQYA
+747 RVLETAVQYA

-777 TNLENSFTK
+777 ANLETSFTK
-786 LGLSTDEVSSKMESV
+786 LGLSTDEVSSKMEAV

-809 NMMSS
+809 NMMSN
-814 GASSNEIVN
+814 GASGNEIVN

-829 SVLKET
+829 SVLQET

-841 TKAEYS
+841 TKAECS

-875 VIAQNETY
+875 VIAQNEIY
-883 ISSLRDLDVSMT
+883 ISSLRDLDVAMT

-922 FSNQLR
+922 FSNQFR
-928 QAIDSFKVWISATT
+928 QAIDSFKVWVSATT

-1012 SSKNAA
+1012 SSKDAA

-1033 GMNLDEAT
+1033 GMNLDDAT
-1041 DGLVSIMKAFNIGNE
+1041 DGLVSVMKAFNIGNE

-1061 VDGIMSKINVVG
+1061 VDGIMSKINIVG

-1081 DIVDFLTRSSSAMAE
+1081 DIVNFLTRSSSAMAE
-1096 ANNTLEQTISLGTAA
+1096 ANNTLEQTIALGTAA

-1116 DSASVGNALKTIS
+1116 DSDSVGNALKTIS

-1136 EETETYTGD
+1136 EETEAYTGD

-1156 TKTTKTPGGISLF
+1156 TKTAKTPGGISLF

-1180 YDLLKEISQIYSQLS
+1180 YKLLKEISQIYSQLS

-1217 IIDNFSAAEKSM
+1217 IVDNFSAAEKSM

-1342 AQEEAT
+1342 AQEEAA
-1348 KQTALDIECLQKY
+1348 KQTALDIECLQRY

-1374 FSNTMKGASVE
+1374 FATTMKGASVE

-1402 FATNQKAIQT
+1402 FAINQKAIQT
-1412 SVSKTGVASK
+1412 SVTKTGVASK

-1470 FKDSENDISDYK
+1470 FKDSENDISNYK

-1523 KGAIEDITNAVKGQ
+1523 KGAIEDITNAIKGQ

-1553 NDFNKSGGI
+1553 NDFNKTGGI
-1562 VGKIQNSF
+1562 VGKIQNAF
-1570 VGSNFEQMKEKEK
+1570 AGSNFEQMKKNEK

-1590 MSYNSE
+1590 MSYNSD
-1596 LDDYIKSLGAKQVI
+1596 LDNYIKSLGAKQVI

-1621 TLEEVYESMKSIQE
+1621 TLEEVYEKMKSIQE

-1704 LDSEEAKQASE
+1704 LDSEEAKKASE

-1721 SKAIQKAL
+1721 SEAIQKAL
-1729 ENGDNEV
+1729 ENGDDEV

-1763 WDNGSTNAN
+1763 WDDGSTNDN
-1772 YDKKTD
+1772 YDKETD

-1791 EEIKNFNSDTATKEQ
+1791 EEIKSFNSETATKEQ
-1806 QNAMTTLQ
+1806 KNAMTTLQ

-1823 NIDALVDA
+1823 DIDALVDA

-1852 KSLSNNKKKNQKR
+1852 KSLSNNKKR
-1865 KQEDLTAGASATMSN
+1865 KQEDNLTAGASATMSN
-1880 ASKKVDNKTA
+1880 AASKSNITSNNKVDNKTA

-1918 TGTLENGKYSVNSYT
+1918 TGTLENGKYSVDSYT

-1946 NGSASELSI
+1946 NDSVSELSI

-1969 KDLDNIM
+1969 KDLDGIM

-2079 QKLATKVETEGLTDA
+2079 QKLATKIETEGLTDA
-2094 TLAEI
+2094 TIAEI
-2099 QAYMEEKG
+2099 QAYMDEQG

-2115 LYQLLLTKIDIAN
+2115 LYQLLLTKIDINN
-2128 NPINTA
+2128 NPIDTA

-2147 GTASNYVEKLQRLL
+2147 GAAKNYVLALQNILANL
-2161 NMMNGINTYTNAA
+2161 GAKTPKKYENSA
-2174 TDIND
+2174 TDSNSMRQETILKQKMKNYNSVEDWGYAD
-2179 AKKQQR
+2179 ATKIFNYIQS
-2185 DEQAYYRHA
+2185 D
-2194 EKQGKKSNG
+2194 
-2203 KYETV
+2203 
-2208 DEYALAKANEYAQ
+2208 
-2221 AIKNVTQTKLNANNF
+2221 IKNNKLNANNF

-2242 GGGSAT
+2242 GGGSSTKSAHN
-2248 RKAQDK
+2248 K
-2254 ANKDKG
+2254 ANKSGGG
-2260 SEKEPTKKDYDWIE
+2260 SKSPSGGGSGSKKEPTKKDYDWIE
-2274 TLISRINRQVTN
+2274 TLISRINRQVSN

-2303 ALAQELGAVNQQIS
+2303 ALAQELGSVNQQIS

-2358 NNKIEKYRSYY
+2358 NDKIEKYQNYY
-2369 ESALSASDAIQDLQ
+2369 NKALEASDAVQDLQ

-2390 KTKFDNISS
+2390 KTKFDNVNSEY
-2399 DFEAQ
+2399 EAQ
-2404 IDQIK
+2404 LKQID
-2409 HSTTMY
+2409 HSINVYDKMIDTAET
-2415 QSYIDQVEAE
+2415 QGYIASQK
-2425 DAIPVRSYYE
+2425 YYNALISTE
-2435 NMIANEQQTIGRLK
+2435 SSNISELQLQ
-2449 DEYSQLTNAMNEAL
+2449 YSSLTSARNEAMKAG
-2463 NTGRIQAYSEEWY
+2463 NIAKYSEEWY
-2476 NMKASIN
+2476 SMTDSIN
-2483 SVDEA
+2483 SVEEA
-2488 IQDANKSIIEYTK
+2488 IQDANKSLIEY
-2501 SMKELSKTKFNKI
+2501 
-2514 STAYENA
+2514 
-2521 SGFNDHAKNMYNGLI
+2521 KNNL
-2536 DQADAEG
+2536 
-2543 RFASKDYY
+2543 
-2551 SALMDMEKLNIK
+2551 
-2563 TLTQESNDLH
+2563 
-2573 KSLQEAMN
+2573 
-2581 KGDIEEYS
+2581 
-2589 DDWYEMMGK
+2589 
-2598 INDVDEAIMDANKS
+2598 
-2612 LTEYGNSMRQL
+2612 RQVN
-2623 DWDLFDKQED
+2623 WDFFDKQED
-2633 YISKIQEESDFLV
+2633 YISKLQDESDWLIN
-2646 DLMSN
+2646 LITTEN
-2651 QKLYDDDTGKDT
+2651 KLFNSDNGKIT
-2663 KYATAIKGLHV
+2663 SSGKAVEGLHAI
-2674 VNYDVYKAQAQ
+2674 NYNAYMTQAD
-2685 DYAKEIEKINK
+2685 DYAKEIKKIDAEIAN
-2696 DLADDPNN
+2696 DPANTT
-2704 MKLIERK
+2704 LIERR
-2711 QELIKAQQ
+2711 QELLEQQRDMIKSAE
-2719 DAIANASQ
+2719 D
-2727 EKQAIK
+2727 EKSAIK
-2733 SLIKDGIDA
+2733 DLVSDGY
-2742 QLDALQKLIEKYKDS
+2742 DALSEALKKIADNYLDTLNAQ
-2757 LQATKDLYDY
+2757 KDLYDY
-2767 EKNVKE
+2767 AKTIRE
-2773 QTDNLAALQKQWQA
+2773 QTKAVAQYEKQLEA
-2787 LGGDNSEETQSKIQQ
+2787 IKNDTSEETKAQI
-2802 LDQQIKDAKSD
+2802 QQIKVKLEDAKQDLADSEYNQWISDQQNIVDTFESD
-2813 LEDTEY
+2813 LED
-2819 QQYLSDQ
+2819 
-2826 EQLLDTFYDETEEW
+2826 W
-2840 LNSRLDDLDGL
+2840 INSRLDDLDEL
-2851 IQQVI
+2851 VQNVI
-2856 DDTNANSGNI
+2856 DQTNTSASEINDVIEKEAG
-2866 SQTITDT
+2866 D
-2873 TNGVGYTLT
+2873 VGYTVSDAISKVMDVDNTNGTNMVNFYDKTFPNEMTTTRKSIDAIKNLLQ
-2882 GAMAT
+2882 AMKDAADKKAQEE
-2887 IWGTTDTNL
+2887 IKKQQAAQQAISKPASSSSSSSSSSSN
-2896 TNNLGSVSNNI
+2896 SHSSNN
-2907 TGAIG
+2907 
-2912 TIGSGLQNIG
+2912 S
-2922 ANTNNAV
+2922 
-2929 NGIKGLVQQLVDD
+2929 
-2942 AKKRAEA
+2942 
-2949 EEAARKAAEAAKKAA
+2949 
-2964 EEAKKKAEE
+2964 
-2973 AAKQKTPTVPTGG
+2973 
-2986 TPSGGG
+2986 
-2992 GNNGGGNPSSG
+2992 
-3003 GSSSGGSSGGGNG
+3003 GSSSSSSG
-3016 AWGSWFIHQAD
+3016 WGSWFVHKAD
-3027 SYPKNRLDINNSV
+3027 SYPKSKLRINSSI
-3040 VDRLKYRD
+3040 VDFLLK
-3048 IKSDFNTRKSYF
+3048 I
-3060 YAMGGTGNY
+3060 
-3069 RGSASQNRWMVEQM
+3069 
-3083 KAHGYSK
+3083 
-3090 GGTIGSLIK
+3090 
-3099 RTGEDG
+3099 
-3105 FILARTGEEILS
+3105 
-3117 EKKLALLRD
+3117 
-3126 ALQYVPQNIP
+3126 
-3136 SMNIT
+3136 
-3141 PTLPKFNGNQNMN
+3141 
-3154 VNIELGGITMNGV
+3154 
-3167 NDVETMGQQIRD
+3167 
-3179 TVSND
+3179 
-3184 VRTQKF
+3184 
-3190 LKTFI
+3190 
-3195 YKDNNEY
+3195 
-3202 KKYR
+3202 